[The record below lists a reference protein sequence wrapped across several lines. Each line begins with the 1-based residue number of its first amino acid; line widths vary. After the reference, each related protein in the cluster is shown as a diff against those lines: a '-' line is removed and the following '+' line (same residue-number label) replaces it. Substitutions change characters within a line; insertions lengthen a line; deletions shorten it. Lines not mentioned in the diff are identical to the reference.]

1 VDLQGKLR
9 RRELSRRWPSGRMMV
24 MVWRRMVVVMMCRR
38 RRGRIRVSPAKGCR
52 AARCHMLGN
61 LFVRLVMMV
70 VMAT

>member
-1 VDLQGKLR
+1 
-9 RRELSRRWPSGRMMV
+9 MMV